1 MNRINPIYV
10 IIFLVGLLVV
20 LFFKLN
26 GIKNEFSEVKQSY
39 KESLDL
45 ATQLSQLKKVYRQK
59 LRLPY
64 SISSKVTQKKIKNGV
79 AISSK
84 NMDIKTLNSLMGK
97 ILNGAYKIT
106 DLNIKRVSD
115 TEADFYM
122 EIKW

>member
-84 NMDIKTLNSLMGK
+84 NMDIKTLNLLMGK